1 MSQQEA
7 AAVDDL
13 VQFLKFPSVS
23 TDPTKSGDTAACAD
37 WLVTKLTGM
46 GLQAEKH
53 PTPGHPVVGGRHAP
67 QAGPVMIYGHYD
79 VQPADPLDLWKT
91 PPFEPRI
98 DGDVIYGRGSTD
110 NKGQILAHIIGVQ
123 EAMAADGDLPV
134 NLIFVIE
141 GEEEIGSPNLG
152 AFLKEHRDELKCDYV
167 AVSDTGMV
175 GRGKPTFSYGLRG
188 IAAMELTMTGPAVDL
203 HSGVY
208 GGAVANPATALARLL
223 ATLHD
228 ETGKVAVAG
237 FYDDVRPLQDWER
250 QAWADLPVNDK
261 VLLELTGSPELVGEK
276 EYSAIERC
284 FARPT
289 AEINGFGSGYQ
300 GEGSKTI
307 IPSVAKAK
315 LTFRLVPNQTPEAIM
330 DLVETHLQ
338 KHCPPGVKLAI
349 HKGHSGN
356 PYMTDPHSAAG
367 QAAQRALRE
376 TFDAE
381 PTLIREGGS
390 IPIVQTFKD
399 VLGVDTILLG
409 LALPDCRVHSPNENF
424 RLENFHA
431 GARLNRNLL
440 RELAKS
446 V

>member
-1 MSQQEA
+1 
-7 AAVDDL
+7 
-13 VQFLKFPSVS
+13 
-23 TDPTKSGDTAACAD
+23 
-37 WLVTKLTGM
+37 
-46 GLQAEKH
+46 
-53 PTPGHPVVGGRHAP
+53 
-67 QAGPVMIYGHYD
+67 
-79 VQPADPLDLWKT
+79 
-91 PPFEPRI
+91 
-98 DGDVIYGRGSTD
+98 
-110 NKGQILAHIIGVQ
+110 
-123 EAMAADGDLPV
+123 
-134 NLIFVIE
+134 
-141 GEEEIGSPNLG
+141 
-152 AFLKEHRDELKCDYV
+152 
-167 AVSDTGMV
+167 
-175 GRGKPTFSYGLRG
+175 
-188 IAAMELTMTGPAVDL
+188 MTGPSVDL

-228 ETGKVAVAG
+228 ADGRVAVEG
-237 FYDDVRPLQDWER
+237 FYKDVRPLADWER
-250 QAWADLPVNDK
+250 KAWSNLPINDK
-261 VLLELTGSPELVGEK
+261 ALLELTGSPELVGEK
-276 EYSAIERC
+276 EYSALERC

-300 GEGSKTI
+300 GAGSKTI
-307 IPSVAKAK
+307 IPSKAMAK
-315 LTFRLVPNQTPEAIM
+315 LTFRLVPDQSPETVVA
-330 DLVETHLQ
+330 LVETHLK
-338 KHCPPGVKLAI
+338 KHCPAGVKLEI
-349 HKGHSGN
+349 QSGHTGN
-356 PYMTDPHSAAG
+356 PYITDPHSAAG

-440 RELAKS
+440 KELAKS